1 MESFLTAQGAKL
13 RNFETS
19 NFRNILTGWCSLPLT
34 IVEKTFAKNQ
44 LGSGKWSS
52 RHPRSAGFM
61 PAPDSESDLWNQ
73 ELRSSS
79 PGACELRRRINRT
92 VDASEISS
100 EMFGIF
106 FFVARKSLRKREKQ
120 IVWFFKKD
128 KSFLFNSKKSPLLN
142 KSRYIQ
148 VKNLGVFFIPQFFE
162 GLGIPYVPC
171 EWNIYRSMN
180 GLNLW
185 SWYINVAKHEPVPWS
200 FERYVM

>member
-1 MESFLTAQGAKL
+1 MVIQAPQICGLHACAWLGIGPLEPRVEKL
-13 RNFETS
+13 ITWRMRTS
-19 NFRNILTGWCSLPLT
+19 KTNQSYCWCFRNLFRNVW
-34 IVEKTFAKNQ
+34 
-44 LGSGKWSS
+44 
-52 RHPRSAGFM
+52 
-61 PAPDSESDLWNQ
+61 D
-73 ELRSSS
+73 
-79 PGACELRRRINRT
+79 
-92 VDASEISS
+92 
-100 EMFGIF
+100 F